1 MIIPLVDSPASA
13 VERVFREEYGRVVAA
28 MATWT
33 RDLSLAEE
41 AVQDAFAVAL
51 ETWPRQGTP
60 RNPAAWITTTG
71 RRKVIDRL
79 RRDRTLER
87 KYEHLVEE
95 EAVNDDWLE
104 DEEIPDE
111 RLGLIFACCHPTLAR
126 EVQVTLTLRMLGGLT
141 VPEIARAFL
150 VPEATIAKRITRA
163 KQKIRDAGIPFDTPT
178 PARLPDRLD
187 TVLLVIYLIFN
198 EGYSAT
204 AGDALVRRELCAEA
218 IRLGSVMSALMP
230 DEPEVLGLT
239 ALMLLHDARRRARVS
254 PEGRLVLLEDQDRTL
269 WDREQIERGAGLL
282 DRAVR
287 YRAPGQYQLQ
297 AAIAALH
304 ALAERPEDTD
314 WEEIAALY
322 GRLEQIN
329 PNPVVRL
336 NAAVAVAMSE
346 GPDAGLELLDE
357 EELVRELDD
366 YMPFHAARADL
377 LRRAG
382 RASDAAAAYGRARAL
397 ASNELETA
405 FLDER
410 IAALSS

>member
-1 MIIPLVDSPASA
+1 
-13 VERVFREEYGRVVAA
+13 VFREEYGRVVAA
-28 MATWT
+28 MASWT

-51 ETWPRQGTP
+51 ESWPRQGMP
-60 RNPAAWITTTG
+60 DNPAAWITTTG

-79 RRDRTLER
+79 RRDRNLET
-87 KYEHLVEE
+87 KYPHLVQE
-95 EAVNDDWLE
+95 EAVTDDWSDDREL
-104 DEEIPDE
+104 PDE
-111 RLGLIFACCHPTLAR
+111 RLGLVFACCHPTLAR

-150 VPEATIAKRITRA
+150 VPEATVAKRITRA
-163 KQKIRDAGIPFDTPT
+163 KQKIRDAGIPFDIPP

-187 TVLLVIYLIFN
+187 VVLLVIYLIFN
-198 EGYSAT
+198 EGYSAS
-204 AGDALVRRELCAEA
+204 AGDSLIRRELCAEA

-254 PEGRLVLLEDQDRTL
+254 PEGRLVLLDDQDRTL
-269 WDREQIERGAGLL
+269 WDRDQIERGAALL

-314 WEEIAALY
+314 WQEIAALY
-322 GRLEQIN
+322 GRLVELN
-329 PNPVVRL
+329 PTSVVRL
-336 NAAVAVAMSE
+336 NAAAAVAMCE
-346 GPDAGLELLDE
+346 GPEVGLELLADE
-357 EELVRELDD
+357 ELQRELDD
-366 YMPFHAARADL
+366 YLPFHAARADL

-382 RASDAAAAYGRARAL
+382 RSAEAAIAYERARQL
-397 ASNELETA
+397 ASNALETA

-410 IAALSS
+410 IAALSSS

>member
-1 MIIPLVDSPASA
+1 MIISLVDSPATA
-13 VERVFREEYGRVVAA
+13 IERVFREEYGRVVAA
-28 MATWT
+28 MASWT

-51 ETWPRQGTP
+51 ETWPRQGIP
-60 RNPAAWITTTG
+60 NNPAAWITTTG

-95 EAVNDDWLE
+95 DTVDEEWIE
-104 DEEIPDE
+104 DEQIPDE

-150 VPEATIAKRITRA
+150 VPEATVAKRITRA
-163 KQKIRDAGIPFDTPT
+163 KQKIRDAGIPFDTPA

-230 DEPEVLGLT
+230 DEPEVLGVT
-239 ALMLLHDARRRARVS
+239 ALMLLHDARRGARVS
-254 PEGRLVLLEDQDRTL
+254 PDGRIVLLEDQDRTL
-269 WDREQIERGAGLL
+269 WDREQIERGTALL

-314 WEEIAALY
+314 WAEIAALY
-322 GRLEQIN
+322 GRLVEIN
-329 PNPVVRL
+329 PNAVVRL

-346 GPDAGLELLDE
+346 GPDAGLELLGDE
-357 EELVRELDD
+357 ELARELDD

-382 RASDAAAAYGRARAL
+382 RGTEAAAAYERARAL
-397 ASNELETA
+397 ASNALESA
-405 FLDER
+405 YFDER
-410 IAALSS
+410 LAAL

>member
-1 MIIPLVDSPASA
+1 VVDTPASA
-13 VERVFREEYGRVVAA
+13 IERVFREEYGRVVAA
-28 MATWT
+28 MTSWT

-41 AVQDAFAVAL
+41 AVQEAFAVAL
-51 ETWPRQGTP
+51 ETWPRQGMP
-60 RNPAAWITTTG
+60 NNPAAWITTTG

-87 KYEHLVEE
+87 KYVHLVEE
-95 EAVNDDWLE
+95 EAVTDEWSE
-104 DEEIPDE
+104 DSEIPDE
-111 RLGLIFACCHPTLAR
+111 RLGLVFACCHPTLAR

-150 VPEATIAKRITRA
+150 VPEPTIAKRITRA
-163 KQKIRDAGIPFDTPT
+163 KQKIRDAGIPFETP
-178 PARLPDRLD
+178 PPERLPDRLD
-187 TVLLVIYLIFN
+187 AVLLVIYLIFN
-198 EGYSAT
+198 EGYSAS

-254 PEGRLVLLEDQDRTL
+254 ADGRIVLLEDQDRSL
-269 WDREQIERGAGLL
+269 WDRDQIERGAGLL
-282 DRAVR
+282 ERAAR

-297 AAIAALH
+297 AAVAALH
-304 ALAERPEDTD
+304 ALAPRARDTD
-314 WEEIAALY
+314 WDGIASLY
-322 GRLEQIN
+322 DRLLQLN

-346 GPDAGLELLDE
+346 GPETGLDLLGDE
-357 EELVRELDD
+357 EMEEALDD
-366 YMPFHAARADL
+366 YLPFHAARADL

-382 RASDAAAAYGRARAL
+382 RGAEAAAAYERAREL
-397 ASNELETA
+397 ASNSLETA

-410 IAALSS
+410 IAALATS

>member
-1 MIIPLVDSPASA
+1 MDSPASA

-28 MATWT
+28 MTSWT

-51 ETWPRQGTP
+51 ESWPRQGMP
-60 RNPAAWITTTG
+60 DNPAAWITTTG

-79 RRDRTLER
+79 RRDRNLET
-87 KYEHLVEE
+87 KYPHLVQE
-95 EAVNDDWLE
+95 EAVTDDWSDDREL
-104 DEEIPDE
+104 PDE
-111 RLGLIFACCHPTLAR
+111 RLGLVFACCHPTLAR

-150 VPEATIAKRITRA
+150 VPEATVAKRITRA
-163 KQKIRDAGIPFDTPT
+163 KQKIRDAGIPFDIPP

-187 TVLLVIYLIFN
+187 VVLLVIYLIFN
-198 EGYSAT
+198 EGYSAS
-204 AGDALVRRELCAEA
+204 AGDSLIRRELCAEA

-254 PEGRLVLLEDQDRTL
+254 PEGRLVLLDDQDRTL
-269 WDREQIERGAGLL
+269 WDRDQIERGAALL

-314 WEEIAALY
+314 WQEIAALY
-322 GRLEQIN
+322 GRLVELN
-329 PNPVVRL
+329 PTSVVRL
-336 NAAVAVAMSE
+336 NAAAAVAMCE
-346 GPDAGLELLDE
+346 GPEVGLELLADE
-357 EELVRELDD
+357 ELQRELDD
-366 YMPFHAARADL
+366 YLPFHAARADL

-382 RASDAAAAYGRARAL
+382 RSAEAAIAYERARQL
-397 ASNELETA
+397 ASNALETA

-410 IAALSS
+410 IAALSSS

>member
-1 MIIPLVDSPASA
+1 
-13 VERVFREEYGRVVAA
+13 VFREEYGRVVAA
-28 MATWT
+28 MTSWT

-51 ETWPRQGTP
+51 ENWPRQGTP
-60 RNPAAWITTTG
+60 DNPAAWITTTG

-79 RRDRTLER
+79 RRDRNLET
-87 KYEHLVEE
+87 KYPHLIQE
-95 EAVNDDWLE
+95 EAVTDDWSDDREL
-104 DEEIPDE
+104 PDE
-111 RLGLIFACCHPTLAR
+111 RLGLVFACCHPTLAR

-150 VPEATIAKRITRA
+150 VPEATVAKRITRA
-163 KQKIRDAGIPFDTPT
+163 KQKIRDAGIPFDIP
-178 PARLPDRLD
+178 PPQRLPDRLD
-187 TVLLVIYLIFN
+187 VVLLVIYLIFN
-198 EGYSAT
+198 EGYSASV
-204 AGDALVRRELCAEA
+204 GDSLIRRELCAEA

-239 ALMLLHDARRRARVS
+239 ALMLLHDARRGARVS
-254 PEGRLVLLEDQDRTL
+254 PDGRLVLLEDQDRTL
-269 WDREQIERGAGLL
+269 WDREQIERGAAVL

-304 ALAERPEDTD
+304 ALAERAEDTD

-322 GRLEQIN
+322 GRLVELN
-329 PNPVVRL
+329 PTPVVRL
-336 NAAVAVAMSE
+336 NAAAAVAMCD
-346 GPDAGLELLDE
+346 GPEVGLELLDDP
-357 EELVRELDD
+357 ELERELDD
-366 YMPFHAARADL
+366 YLPFHAARADL

-382 RASDAAAAYGRARAL
+382 RSAEAARAYERARRL
-397 ASNELETA
+397 ASNALETA

-410 IAALSS
+410 IAALSSS